1 MPYRVVKQ
9 NCTRSDGKKGKYI
22 LKYKPKKKTSKKKDS
37 EGFVK
42 AGCHTSKEKAHGQRA
57 AIEGGPRWIG
67 ETMKDDQVLDWL
79 LETIEELDEKEEV
92 KSTKKYDDNKNLKG
106 KQSELPDHLQK
117 GIIKKAD
124 PDDPDLDEGDDTPH
138 LRQYGA
144 PQGSKRDKQLDQ
156 TKKDLASGDPERVAR
171 AYRRRERM
179 EKQAREKKGFKNTPR
194 KDTKKE
200 SLDIQNLRNLIREM
214 LTEELSKKTKAT
226 LKKKAEERGF
236 TPGSV
241 EQEYKKGLAAW
252 ASSGS
257 RKGMS
262 QHQWAMAR
270 VNSATPSKSWAVVK
284 KSKAK
289 KKKK

>member
-179 EKQAREKKGFKNTPR
+179 EKQARGKKGFKNTPR

-226 LKKKAEERGF
+226 LKKE
-236 TPGSV
+236 
-241 EQEYKKGLAAW
+241 
-252 ASSGS
+252 S
-257 RKGMS
+257 RRT
-262 QHQWAMAR
+262 WFYTR
-270 VNSATPSKSWAVVK
+270 FC
-284 KSKAK
+284 
-289 KKKK
+289 

>member
-179 EKQAREKKGFKNTPR
+179 EKQARGKKGFKNTPR
-194 KDTKKE
+194 KDTKKA
-200 SLDIQNLRNLIREM
+200 SLDLQNLIRDM
-214 LTEELSKKTKAT
+214 LSHEITKKKNAT

-270 VNSATPSKSWAVVK
+270 VNSANPSKSWAVVK

>member
-1 MPYRVVKQ
+1 ML
-9 NCTRSDGKKGKYI
+9 S
-22 LKYKPKKKTSKKKDS
+22 YKPKKKTNKKKDS

-57 AIEGGPRWIG
+57 AIEGGPINAG
-67 ETMKDDQVLDWL
+67 HDKDQDTVLEWL
-79 LETIEELDEKEEV
+79 LETIEELDEKQEV

-124 PDDPDLDEGDDTPH
+124 PNDPDLDEGDDTPH

-179 EKQAREKKGFKNTPR
+179 EKQARERDEREGGCDRDDREDQRKNA
-194 KDTKKE
+194 DKE
-200 SLDIQNLRNLIREM
+200 
-214 LTEELSKKTKAT
+214 
-226 LKKKAEERGF
+226 
-236 TPGSV
+236 
-241 EQEYKKGLAAW
+241 
-252 ASSGS
+252 
-257 RKGMS
+257 RKGQS
-262 QHQWAMAR
+262 NAYVDDSGGIQGFHTDCWSSYLSSTQISR
-270 VNSATPSKSWAVVK
+270 RGNEGVSWRTDVWVCGVHT
-284 KSKAK
+284 
-289 KKKK
+289 